1 MNRLKGFTLVELMI
15 VVLIIGIL
23 SSIAIPY
30 YTAYVLKS
38 HRASAVAGVLEL
50 ASRQARYYTTHNSYS
65 TSMVTLGYASDPMPL
80 DSATSRYFDLSVE
93 EADVDNFII
102 RAVPYGKQTSDVCGT
117 FSYTDLGEMKAN
129 GATTLV
135 KECWKK

>member
-1 MNRLKGFTLVELMI
+1 MNRVKGFTLIELMI
-15 VVLIIGIL
+15 VVVIIGVL
-23 SSIAIPY
+23 SAIAIPG

-38 HRASAVAGVLEL
+38 HRSSAVTGVLEL
-50 ASRQARYYTTHNSYS
+50 ASRQARYYTTHNRYT
-65 TSMVTLGYASDPMPL
+65 TSLITLGYASDPMPL
-80 DSATSRYFDLSVE
+80 DSATSRYFDLSVQ
-93 EADVDNFII
+93 EADVDSFII

-117 FSYTDLGEMKAN
+117 FSYDDLGAMKAN